1 MCIIVNTINMAN
13 LTINPITFNTKK
25 NEVILDKEKIHWK
38 KQKATL
44 SKKKY
49 SSISKYL
56 NTNYGNIINNN
67 KGGLVFA
74 SFDYNDESSIYL
86 MFSPNEK
93 DKTELNYDLYIPSI
107 DKIEI
112 IEEAHDIEKTDEKII
127 VYGKVYGLCVD
138 NTTYYFKTI
147 NIDEYIEFVQ
157 RNNTVN
163 DEHIYDEYNLNDD
176 ENDEENDEEN
186 EDEDNTEDDLTDN
199 ENISDDDLDDD
210 LDNDLDNDLDDDLD
224 DLTGDDLNGDDIDE
238 EKETK
243 EDEEDEEIIEAV
255 DDEEKNNDD
264 NDGDVEELIN
274 LDDDEE
280 DIIKKPKRKKRSNKN
295 SKLIKIINIDDL
307 DVLSDILIEEKK
319 ECITNEKD
327 LHIKRQQA
335 IHILKK
341 IKLPKKTIQYIEKG
355 IYNYTI
361 SKCHFRKKIPIWTNN
376 HFTDIYI
383 SKVKNIYLNLNSTEY
398 IKNNYLINK
407 MKENEIDP
415 YDLAF
420 IDTFKLFPEKWS
432 DIIDEKMKIEKLLK
446 ESLQESASD
455 LFKCPR
461 CYKSKTIHCEV
472 QTRSS
477 DEPMT
482 TFITCLEC
490 GKKWKKY

>member
-1 MCIIVNTINMAN
+1 MCKIVNTIIMSN
-13 LTINPITFNTKK
+13 LTTNPITFNTKK
-25 NEVILDKEKIHWK
+25 NEVIIDKEKIHWK

-163 DEHIYDEYNLNDD
+163 DEHIYDEYNLND
-176 ENDEENDEEN
+176 EELEDN
-186 EDEDNTEDDLTDN
+186 EDDEDNIDDDLTDD
-199 ENISDDDLDDD
+199 EDISDDELSDTNEDVDDDINGNDDLDDD
-210 LDNDLDNDLDDDLD
+210 LNE
-224 DLTGDDLNGDDIDE
+224 DDLNGDDIDE

-264 NDGDVEELIN
+264 NDGETEELIN
-274 LDDDEE
+274 LDDDDEE
-280 DIIKKPKRKKRSNKN
+280 TIKKPKRKKRANKN

-319 ECITNEKD
+319 ECITTEKD

-335 IHILKK
+335 LHILKK
-341 IKLPKKTIQYIEKG
+341 IKLPKKTIHLIEKG

-361 SKCHFRKKIPIWTNN
+361 NKCHFRKKIPIWENN

-398 IKNNYLINK
+398 IKNDYLINK

-461 CYKSKTIHCEV
+461 CHKRKTIHCEV